1 MRKSILMISILLA
14 ASLPLSAQAGVFD
27 LVSKA
32 TDSGSG
38 GGDAVAQ
45 QDELV
50 NAYIAA
56 NKEVLLAQYKMAN
69 ALGAKEAA
77 ALAKA
82 EADALSSG
90 ATKDNLSKADT
101 VQSDVSKAITERQKV
116 VGNTMDEAAK
126 KEYASGLGSLG
137 KGVLKYAGM
146 ATKFSAFKSSLTS
159 ISPMMLTKL
168 NSGVYIVKSFPANS
182 KNLYDTLGSSVSF
195 AKSNDIPVPADA
207 TKAL

>member
-1 MRKSILMISILLA
+1 MRKSILMMSIFLA

-27 LVSKA
+27 LVSKV

-50 NAYIAA
+50 NAYVAA
-56 NKEVLLAQYKMAN
+56 NKDVLLAQYKMAS

-168 NSGVYIVKSFPANS
+168 NSGVYIVKSFPSNS